1 MHPNN
6 EDADMTNIDMFN
18 DNITFGFGFK
28 DYLQPSIGSIRFTYN
43 SAMNDSISTKEIPT

>member
-6 EDADMTNIDMFN
+6 EDVDMTNIDMFN

-43 SAMNDSISTKEIPT
+43 SVINDSITTKEILT